1 MNYTEAL
8 RPQAEI
14 MIFESIY
21 DKCVKFAAQNEDHL
35 PDGIDISSISY
46 RNAKILESGVQ
57 ALAYNNRDVEAAVK
71 DLEDLPTQLHNL
83 DGSLGQVLSNINLRF
98 PNEVEAFIYY
108 LAHKDDEQ
116 QALVDK
122 IKGIL
127 KK

>member
-35 PDGIDISSISY
+35 PDGIDISSICY
-46 RNAKILESGVQ
+46 QNAKVLESGVQ
-57 ALAYNNRDVEAAVK
+57 ALAYNYGDVAASVK

-83 DGSLGQVLSNINLRF
+83 ADPLDQVLGNIKRRF
-98 PNEVEAFIYY
+98 PNEIEAYIYY
-108 LAHKDDEQ
+108 FAHRDDEQ
-116 QALVDK
+116 RILIKK
-122 IKGIL
+122 IKEIL